1 MKAFATLERNERYL
15 DPDTICSVAV
25 AETFGND
32 VTKERARMFIE
43 AMIEPHIALYVK
55 FNPREA
61 KRFDSILAKVLN
73 TVPMDEET
81 RIILST
87 IRTAILSE
95 FTSFASAK
103 SLAGGE

>member
-1 MKAFATLERNERYL
+1 
-15 DPDTICSVAV
+15 
-25 AETFGND
+25 
-32 VTKERARMFIE
+32 MFIE